1 MEKKYCWY
9 YLTILLLLFVFKALE
24 SNAQNVKDDIS
35 KASALMGEGKYNEAY
50 IILLKSTDN
59 QAEEISDTCLA
70 YLNYYKGSC
79 LYFLKKL
86 DKFISLHITA
96 PVSEKGEINSNEIK
110 SWVQNDISLE
120 LYLPY
125 YKLFKQQENINLEL
139 DSGYLLLDESEDDL
153 EIYSRL
159 YNEKV
164 NLLAHS
170 YDLINDEDVFNP
182 NLNDVVNNYNI
193 VMKGLCEED
202 ILEETKYDK
211 ARVRK

>member
-1 MEKKYCWY
+1 MKFFLFLCVKIMYNISRGEDMRIDNHIIKENLTKEELIKAGFYRYNEKK
-9 YLTILLLLFVFKALE
+9 
-24 SNAQNVKDDIS
+24 
-35 KASALMGEGKYNEAY
+35 
-50 IILLKSTDN
+50 
-59 QAEEISDTCLA
+59 
-70 YLNYYKGSC
+70 

-96 PVSEKGEINSNEIK
+96 PVSEKGEINSREIK

-211 ARVRK
+211 VRVRK